1 MLPYRVPACIVACVL
16 FLAPT
21 AAVAQQRTDLGTLS
35 IQVRPPDAE
44 IVIDGERWLGSEVA
58 GVMVIQLP
66 PGVHRVDLRSRSG
79 RQYSTEVTIRAGET
93 TPLNVGLQSP
103 EMRGPEPSAPPPAP
117 PPPYGGITGRS
128 VSEDGVVFAPDFR
141 FSEIGHDTATFVGAY
156 GGWVFAGRLLV
167 GAGGYWQADSTN
179 GLHLAYGGPVVE
191 WRMFPNSKVG
201 LNFHGLVGAGQLY
214 ADHDSFR
221 YSTNGG
227 RGPGG
232 RVVPYYTYPYGYSDL
247 FFVGE
252 PEAQIVLRLGPSFR
266 VQGGVGYRATSA
278 NGLDGATG
286 SISMQFGR

>member
-1 MLPYRVPACIVACVL
+1 MPSYRLPVCFAACAL
-16 FLAPT
+16 FLTPAVT
-21 AAVAQQRTDLGTLS
+21 AAQQRTDLGTLS

-44 IVIDGERWLGSEVA
+44 IVIDGERWLGSEIA

-66 PGVHRVDLRSRSG
+66 PGVHRVELRSRGG
-79 RQYSTEVTIRAGET
+79 RPYSTEVTIRAGET
-93 TPLNVGLQSP
+93 TPLNVGLQSA
-103 EMRGPEPSAPPPAP
+103 EMRAPEPSAPPPAP
-117 PPPYGGITGRS
+117 PPPGGIRGRS
-128 VSEDGVVFAPDFR
+128 VSEDGFVMAPDFR
-141 FSEIGHDTATFVGAY
+141 VSEIGDETAKFVGAY

-167 GAGGYWQADSTN
+167 GGGGYWQADSTS

-191 WRMFPNSKVG
+191 WRMFPDRKVG
-201 LNFHGLVGAGQLY
+201 FTLHGLVGAGQLY

-221 YSTNGG
+221 YTTNVG
-227 RGPGG
+227 RRPRG
-232 RVVPYYTYPYGYSDL
+232 RIVPYSPYPYGYSDI

-286 SISMQFGR
+286 SISVQFGR